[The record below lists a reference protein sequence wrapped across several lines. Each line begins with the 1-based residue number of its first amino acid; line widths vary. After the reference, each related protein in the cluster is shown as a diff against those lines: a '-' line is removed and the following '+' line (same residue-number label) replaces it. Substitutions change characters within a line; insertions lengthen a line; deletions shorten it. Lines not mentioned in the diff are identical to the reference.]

1 MTGKQDSDKH
11 IDELQREKIDDRTR
25 RVKRKEDRGA
35 VASVMDTRTLFT
47 LNDFLNKGIIE
58 QLVGI
63 ISAGKEANVYLG
75 NYEDHSEIAIKV
87 YKIDSNTAK
96 WMREYLIG
104 DPRFTRLSNS
114 VSHIIFTWA
123 RKEFKNLKRA
133 QSIGIPVP
141 NPLAVK
147 DNVLL
152 MEFIGEQG
160 TPAPRLK
167 EIEVSGDINLYYQ
180 QTIGIIRDLYKKA
193 NLVHGD
199 LSEYNLLYWKGKLTV
214 IDMSQ
219 SVLSEHP
226 KARFYL
232 ARDIKNVNK
241 YFEKC
246 GAKISPPIEI
256 YEDIVQEKAI

>member
-11 IDELQREKIDDRTR
+11 IDELQREKIDDRSR
-25 RVKRKEDRGA
+25 RIKRKSDRGA

-47 LNDFLNKGIIE
+47 FNDFLNKGIIE
-58 QLVGI
+58 SLVGI

-75 NYEDHSEIAIKV
+75 KYEDHSEIAIKV
-87 YKIDSNTAK
+87 YKIDSNCAK
-96 WMREYLIG
+96 WMREYLLG

-114 VSHIIFTWA
+114 TSHIIFTWA

-133 QSIGIPVP
+133 HSGGIPVP

-152 MEFIGEQG
+152 MEFIGGEG

-167 EIEVSGDINLYYQ
+167 DIEIEADIDPYYQ
-180 QTIGIIRDLYKKA
+180 QMIGIIRDLYKKA

-199 LSEYNLLYWKGKLTV
+199 LSEFNILYWKGKLTV

-219 SVLSEHP
+219 SVMSEHP

-232 ARDIKNVNK
+232 ARDIKNINA
-241 YFEKC
+241 YFEKR
-246 GAKISPPIEI
+246 GAKIRPPMEI
-256 YEDIVQEKAI
+256 YEEIVRD

>member
-1 MTGKQDSDKH
+1 MTGNQDSDKH
-11 IDELQREKIDDRTR
+11 IDELQREKMDRR
-25 RVKRKEDRGA
+25 SKRIKRKSDRGA

-58 QLVGI
+58 SIVGLV
-63 ISAGKEANVYLG
+63 SAGKEANVYLG
-75 NYEDHSEIAIKV
+75 KFEDHSEIAIKV
-87 YKIDSNTAK
+87 YKIDSNCAK
-96 WMREYLIG
+96 WMREYLLG

-114 VSHIIFTWA
+114 TSHIIFTWA

-133 QSIGIPVP
+133 QSGGIPVP

-152 MEFIGEQG
+152 MEFIGGEG

-167 EIEVSGDINLYYQ
+167 DIEIEADIDPYYQ
-180 QTIGIIRDLYKKA
+180 QMIGIIRDLYKKA

-199 LSEYNLLYWKGKLTV
+199 LSEFNILYWKGKLTV

-219 SVLSEHP
+219 SVMTEHP

-232 ARDIKNVNK
+232 ARDIKNINA
-241 YFEKC
+241 YFEKR
-246 GAKISPPIEI
+246 GAKIRPPMEI
-256 YEDIVQEKAI
+256 YEEIVRD